1 VWLGQEAGGKRIVG
15 GDNELVVAVDVIL
28 VALAI
33 GHLERLVVDVIIVF
47 LVEQLACE
55 RRSRPGL
62 LPAAVQERRLHLR

>member
-28 VALAI
+28 VVLAI

-55 RRSRPGL
+55 R
-62 LPAAVQERRLHLR
+62 

>member
-15 GDNELVVAVDVIL
+15 GDPELVVAVDVIIVIL
-28 VALAI
+28 VI
-33 GHLERLVVDVIIVF
+33 RHIQRLVVDVIIVF

-55 RRSRPGL
+55 RRSGPGL

>member
-15 GDNELVVAVDVIL
+15 GHQLVVAVDVVLVIL
-28 VALAI
+28 VI
-33 GHLERLVVDVIIVF
+33 RHIQRLVVDVIIVF

-55 RRSRPGL
+55 RRSGPGL

>member
-1 VWLGQEAGGKRIVG
+1 VWLGQEAGGKRIG
-15 GDNELVVAVDVIL
+15 GGNELVVAVDFIL
-28 VALAI
+28 VVLAI
-33 GHLERLVVDVIIVF
+33 GHLERLVVDVIFVF

>member
-1 VWLGQEAGGKRIVG
+1 VWLGQEASGKRIVG

-33 GHLERLVVDVIIVF
+33 GHLERLVVDVIIVS

-55 RRSRPGL
+55 R
-62 LPAAVQERRLHLR
+62 